1 MKNTKF
7 SVFKLA
13 ACMLA
18 LAGCIL
24 LWPNQQTYAA
34 ELQKDNYNGWY
45 YENGQAYWYDN
56 GVLARSKKFM
66 IHRQMHGIGLKQME
80 QWQGIRMS
88 LLY

>member
-18 LAGCIL
+18 LVGCIL

-34 ELQKDNYNGWY
+34 ELQKDNYNGWKTDRHIGMITVY
-45 YENGQAYWYDN
+45 WHGQ
-56 GVLARSKKFM
+56 KKFM